1 MQPMNEQTYALQE
14 LLARGKEDIA
24 LGRYTPATTV
34 FATIEELDRQASQP
48 TGPTDNASPT

>member
-1 MQPMNEQTYALQE
+1 MQPLNEQTDALQE